1 MQHLTKQWALTG
13 PDRPRPGASFGLGAC
28 SEPITS
34 SESGSSELVVCSS
47 CRAQTENLHLVLKK
61 IHGAVL
67 TPRLLHLQEVLL
79 DVFADARPELRLA
92 EAVSVWESRDF
103 GRRAF
108 ESGHWPWPRRSKA
121 WARTSTCQRVEASAR
136 RAASPLSTSLFDAV
150 HQPPSA
156 EPGA

>member
-92 EAVSVWESRDF
+92 EAVSVWGKQGLRKKGVRVGPLAMAEALEGLGQDQHLPKSGGF
-103 GRRAF
+103 GAQGSLPTLHIAF
-108 ESGHWPWPRRSKA
+108 
-121 WARTSTCQRVEASAR
+121 
-136 RAASPLSTSLFDAV
+136 
-150 HQPPSA
+150 
-156 EPGA
+156 